1 MRIKSATKWRRVEI
15 YLLVVQ
21 GIALTMAAITF
32 ALLPPDKG
40 PILLVSL
47 RANSASRLVGANLR
61 LVGAGRLPGSLVVA
75 GERPSFMEALVDDAV
90 LILPAV
96 PLLCGS
102 ANGLES

>member
-1 MRIKSATKWRRVEI
+1 MRISGATKWRRVEI
-15 YLLVVQ
+15 FLLVIQ
-21 GIALTMAAITF
+21 GVALTLAAITF

-47 RANSASRLVGANLR
+47 RGNSASRLVGGDLR
-61 LVGAGRLPGSLVVA
+61 LIGAGRLPGSLVVA
-75 GERPSFMEALVDDAV
+75 GERPSFAEALLDDAV

-102 ANGLES
+102 ASELES